1 MNGSQTAHH
10 LAPLHQYPFVMK
22 NTTFCLL
29 LATCLLVLMV
39 SSCQKDNLTD
49 PFINPDLPF
58 LANPNDTLDPTDP
71 IDQQIIGIID
81 STFQFGPVIAQPG
94 ILEDPL
100 LLDEET
106 TTQDGIRCEVKQ
118 YKWAPGYGEPML
130 FDLTAGMWVGEL
142 YRAESIVTGS
152 YTQIPAHRKPIILST
167 SLPNINGSPSDTMFN
182 PSLSAYRESIN
193 KMFNQGV
200 NGATPAQVSFSI
212 QEVRSSEEFKL
223 TIGANYGNFWGN
235 IKASFDWN
243 TAVQKSRHSVTF
255 QQIYYSV
262 DMDLPNSPSEFFLT
276 PPDLNQFGEYSP
288 VYVSSIKYGRM
299 ALFTFESDSSSS
311 EVNAALNATF
321 SFFGGDGGVDIT
333 AHQKATLNASS
344 IKAYIVGGSGAYAV
358 QAIQGFEGLKQWILE
373 GGNYSSDSPGVPM
386 AYQLRFLKDNSLAKI
401 VLASE
406 YNVRTCE
413 VVAEEYAFTPATPQ
427 GGHYLCAGHVG
438 GDGEFNGHGPYVN
451 GKVTLRNE
459 GNEIWADVDFAWTET
474 VPDSTKGVVQT
485 SIHLHTIPSDKAF
498 VGFIT
503 EKEVYAS
510 YIDDDHDADEPPI
523 TGSDYI
529 EKMVLIG
536 DTEDGDL
543 ECNGDLDSN
552 VRIFFNKPI
561 KLSVKQL

>member
-1 MNGSQTAHH
+1 
-10 LAPLHQYPFVMK
+10 MK
-22 NTTFCLL
+22 NTTFCFL
-29 LATCLLVLMV
+29 LAIGLLVTMV

-49 PFINPDLPF
+49 PNVNPDLPF
-58 LANPNDTLDPTDP
+58 LANPSDTLDPNDP

-81 STFQFGPVIAQPG
+81 STFHFGTFIPQPG
-94 ILEDPL
+94 VLEDPVL
-100 LLDEET
+100 LEEST
-106 TTQDGIRCEVKQ
+106 ATQDGIRCEVKQ

-130 FDLTAGMWVGEL
+130 FDLTASMWVGEL
-142 YRAESIVTGS
+142 YRAESIVSGA
-152 YTQIPAHRKPIILST
+152 YTPIPAHRKPLVLST
-167 SLPNINGSPSDTMFN
+167 SLQNIIGSPRDTLFN
-182 PSLSAYRESIN
+182 PSLSSYRESMN
-193 KMFNQGV
+193 NMFQQGV
-200 NGATPAQVSFSI
+200 SGETAAQVSFDI
-212 QEVRSSEEFKL
+212 KEVRASEEFKL
-223 TIGANYGNFWGN
+223 SIGANYGSFWGSV
-235 IKASFDWN
+235 KASFGWN
-243 TAVQKSRHSVTF
+243 TAVQKSRYSVTF

-262 DMDLPNSPSEFFLT
+262 DMDTPNSPSDFFLT

-311 EVNAALNATF
+311 VVDAALNATF
-321 SFFGGDGGVDIT
+321 SFFGGDGGVNIT
-333 AHQKATLNASS
+333 AHQKETLNSS
-344 IKAYIVGGSGAYAV
+344 NIKAYIVGGSGAYAV
-358 QAIQGFEGLKQWILE
+358 QAIQGFEGLKQWILD
-373 GGNYSSDSPGVPM
+373 GGNYSNNSPGVPM

-413 VVAEEYAFTPATPQ
+413 VLAEEYPFTPATPQ
-427 GGHYLCAGHVG
+427 GGHYLCAGHVS

-459 GNEIWADVDFAWTET
+459 GNEIWADVDFTWTET

-498 VGFIT
+498 IGFIT

-529 EKMVLIG
+529 EKMVFIG
-536 DTEDGDL
+536 DTEGGDL
-543 ECNGDLDSN
+543 QCNGDMDSN

-561 KLSVKQL
+561 LVSVKQL